1 MLKLNRQKHVTRT
14 TWNVYHK
21 HRWTYTKPWN
31 LHPSTN
37 PTYMALSSVSTSS
50 SQTKFWDFPVSF
62 PAIKWLQNA
71 VLPLSTS
78 PTCRRGIGGRS
89 ARQIRKRIWVCP
101 EIGTQQKSTYLE
113 IHIMNNGS
121 FGSFWP
127 PRKHC
132 ENACL
137 CLMKWELIGVID
149 LAQGA
154 QLLNGWDIYIYRD
167 TIIKYI

>member
-1 MLKLNRQKHVTRT
+1 MDIHETMEPAPFN
-14 TWNVYHK
+14 
-21 HRWTYTKPWN
+21 KPN
-31 LHPSTN
+31 IHGSF
-37 PTYMALSSVSTSS
+37 LSINII
-50 SQTKFWDFPVSF
+50 FPNQILGF
-62 PAIKWLQNA
+62 P
-71 VLPLSTS
+71 
-78 PTCRRGIGGRS
+78 
-89 ARQIRKRIWVCP
+89 
-101 EIGTQQKSTYLE
+101 YLE

-167 TIIKYI
+167 TIVKYI